1 MERAKLIVMVT
12 LALVSIV
19 IVLQN
24 TEEVETT
31 ILFWSVTMPRALLL
45 FGTSLVGFALGVL
58 VSFFSGG
65 RRPGVGNGGPKARP
79 KDLSRT

>member
-1 MERAKLIVMVT
+1 MERAKLILMVA

-31 ILFWSVTMPRALLL
+31 ILFWSITMPRALLL
-45 FGTSLVGFALGVL
+45 FGTSLIGFALGVL

-65 RRPGVGNGGPKARP
+65 KGTRAENSRP
-79 KDLSRT
+79 KSQTKNPPGT